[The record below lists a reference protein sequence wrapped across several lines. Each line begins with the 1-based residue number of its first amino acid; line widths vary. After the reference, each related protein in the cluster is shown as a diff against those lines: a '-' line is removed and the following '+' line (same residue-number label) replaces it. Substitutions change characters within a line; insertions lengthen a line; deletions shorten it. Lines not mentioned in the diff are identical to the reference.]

1 MALNNYQYGTS
12 PRKIEPEYRPRRT
25 TKKKNKST
33 STKEKMLREKRK
45 EQQRQEQRRQKIKL
59 EKKKHHKNIAIILG
73 VFIVLL
79 IVSYRNSLIN
89 EKFSEIQSKKSKL
102 SSIEKANGQLEVNI
116 EGSLNLGNIGNE
128 AKETLG
134 MEKLNNDQ
142 KVYVTLD
149 KKDYVESSV
158 NKEANESTN
167 WFQKIIEKIFGK

>member
-12 PRKIEPEYRPRRT
+12 PRKIEPEYRPR
-25 TKKKNKST
+25 KKTRKQNKKISN
-33 STKEKMLREKRK
+33 KEKILREKK
-45 EQQRQEQRRQKIKL
+45 QEQKRQKIKL
-59 EKKKHHKNIAIILG
+59 EKKKHHKNIALILG
-73 VFIVLL
+73 IFLVLL

-89 EKFSEIQSKKSKL
+89 ERFSEIQSKKSKL
-102 SSIEKANGQLEVNI
+102 SSIEKTNGQLEVNI

-158 NKEANESTN
+158 NKTESESTN

>member
-12 PRKIEPEYRPRRT
+12 PRKIEPEYRPRKK
-25 TKKKNKST
+25 TKKQNKKISN
-33 STKEKMLREKRK
+33 KEKILREKR
-45 EQQRQEQRRQKIKL
+45 QEQKRQNIKI
-59 EKKKHHKNIAIILG
+59 EKKRHHKNIALILG
-73 VFIVLL
+73 IFLVLL

-158 NKEANESTN
+158 NKTESESTN

>member
-1 MALNNYQYGTS
+1 MALRDYQYGTS
-12 PRKIEPEYRPRRT
+12 PRKIEPEYSPRKK
-25 TKKKNKST
+25 TKKKSGNLSA
-33 STKEKMLREKRK
+33 KEKKLR
-45 EQQRQEQRRQKIKL
+45 QQKQEQKRQKIKL
-59 EKKKHHKNIAIILG
+59 EKKRHHKNIAMIFA
-73 VFIVLL
+73 VFLVLL

-116 EGSLNLGNIGNE
+116 EGSVNLGTIGNE
-128 AKETLG
+128 AKESLG
-134 MEKLNNDQ
+134 MGKLNNDQ

-158 NKEANESTN
+158 DNSENESMN